1 MFNVFTEHPGLL
13 EITIVLSLLVG
24 IAIWQKLHQA
34 ALVMGGVYIV
44 YILYIF
50 ILPKDAPIIPPS
62 NLDSSVEQEIFIP
75 QIIPD
80 STNLISTIDDV
91 GKVDILSESFD
102 SDEVM
107 IQTIDDVGK
116 VDTLSESVD
125 SDEVMIQTIDST
137 IGFKQIYEP
146 EIDNPESKISVL
158 SMTVGT
164 GIINRRIENPDS
176 LFSVDT
182 KKIYCLTGIHNQNDS
197 KVIYHKWFQDGIL
210 RSKIPLNIGR
220 SYQWRTWSYIS
231 INKQKIGKWKI
242 IVEDSS
248 GVRYDSLSF
257 LIVDSLVE

>member
-1 MFNVFTEHPGLL
+1 MFNVFTDHPGLL

-34 ALVMGGVYIV
+34 ALVMGGIYIV

-50 ILPKDAPIIPPS
+50 ILPKDASIIPSS

-80 STNLISTIDDV
+80 STNLIS
-91 GKVDILSESFD
+91 
-102 SDEVM
+102 
-107 IQTIDDVGK
+107 TIDDVGK

-137 IGFKQIYEP
+137 IGFKQIYKP

-158 SMTVGT
+158 SMSVGT
-164 GIINRRIENPDS
+164 GIINRQIENPDS
-176 LFSVDT
+176 LFSVDM

-210 RSKIPLNIGR
+210 RSKIAQNIGR

-231 INKQKIGKWKI
+231 INKQKIGEWKI
-242 IVEDSS
+242 FVEDSS

-257 LIVDSLVE
+257 QIVDSVKE

>member
-1 MFNVFTEHPGLL
+1 MFNVFTDHPGLL

-24 IAIWQKLHQA
+24 IAIWQKLRQA
-34 ALVMGGVYIV
+34 ALVMGGIYIV

-50 ILPKDAPIIPPS
+50 ILPKDAPIIPSS

-80 STNLISTIDDV
+80 STNLIS
-91 GKVDILSESFD
+91 
-102 SDEVM
+102 
-107 IQTIDDVGK
+107 TIDDVGK

-210 RSKIPLNIGR
+210 RSIIAQNIGR

-231 INKQKIGKWKI
+231 INKQKIGEWKI
-242 IVEDSS
+242 FVEDSS

-257 LIVDSLVE
+257 QIVDSVKE

>member
-24 IAIWQKLHQA
+24 IAIWQKLRQA
-34 ALVMGGVYIV
+34 ALVMGGIYIV

-50 ILPKDAPIIPPS
+50 ILPKDAPIIPSS

-91 GKVDILSESFD
+91 GKVDTLLESFD
-102 SDEVM
+102 SDEV
-107 IQTIDDVGK
+107 T
-116 VDTLSESVD
+116 
-125 SDEVMIQTIDST
+125 IQTIDST

-164 GIINRRIENPDS
+164 DIINRRIENPDS

-210 RSKIPLNIGR
+210 RSKIAQNIGR

-231 INKQKIGKWKI
+231 INKQKIGEWKI
-242 IVEDSS
+242 FVEDSS

-257 LIVDSLVE
+257 QIVDSVKE

>member
-34 ALVMGGVYIV
+34 ALVMGGIYIV

-50 ILPKDAPIIPPS
+50 ILPKDAPIVPSS

-80 STNLISTIDDV
+80 STNLIS
-91 GKVDILSESFD
+91 
-102 SDEVM
+102 
-107 IQTIDDVGK
+107 TIDDVGK

-210 RSKIPLNIGR
+210 RSKIAQNIGR

-231 INKQKIGKWKI
+231 INKQKIGEWKI
-242 IVEDSS
+242 FVEDSS

-257 LIVDSLVE
+257 QIVDSVKE

>member
-1 MFNVFTEHPGLL
+1 MFNVFTDHPGLL

-34 ALVMGGVYIV
+34 ALVMGGIYIV

-50 ILPKDAPIIPPS
+50 ILPKDAPIIPSS

-91 GKVDILSESFD
+91 GKVDTLLESF
-102 SDEVM
+102 
-107 IQTIDDVGK
+107 
-116 VDTLSESVD
+116 D

-164 GIINRRIENPDS
+164 DIINRRIENPDS

-210 RSKIPLNIGR
+210 RSKIAQNIGR

-231 INKQKIGKWKI
+231 INKQKIGEWKI
-242 IVEDSS
+242 FVEDSS

-257 LIVDSLVE
+257 QIVDSVKE

>member
-34 ALVMGGVYIV
+34 ALVMGGIYIV

-50 ILPKDAPIIPPS
+50 ILPKDAPIIPSS

-80 STNLISTIDDV
+80 STNLIS
-91 GKVDILSESFD
+91 
-102 SDEVM
+102 
-107 IQTIDDVGK
+107 TIDDVGK

-164 GIINRRIENPDS
+164 DIINRRIKNPDS

-210 RSKIPLNIGR
+210 RSKIAQNIGR

-231 INKQKIGKWKI
+231 INKQKIGEWKI
-242 IVEDSS
+242 FVEDSS

>member
-24 IAIWQKLHQA
+24 IAIWQKLRQA
-34 ALVMGGVYIV
+34 ALVMGGIYIV

-50 ILPKDAPIIPPS
+50 ILPKDAPIIPSS

-91 GKVDILSESFD
+91 GKVDTLLESF
-102 SDEVM
+102 
-107 IQTIDDVGK
+107 
-116 VDTLSESVD
+116 D

-164 GIINRRIENPDS
+164 DIINRRIENPDS

-210 RSKIPLNIGR
+210 RSKIAQNIGR

-242 IVEDSS
+242 FVEDSS

-257 LIVDSLVE
+257 QIVDSVKE

>member
-1 MFNVFTEHPGLL
+1 MFNVFTDHPGLL

-75 QIIPD
+75 QIIAD
-80 STNLISTIDDV
+80 STNLIS
-91 GKVDILSESFD
+91 
-102 SDEVM
+102 
-107 IQTIDDVGK
+107 TIDDVGK

-210 RSKIPLNIGR
+210 RSKIALNIGR

>member
-1 MFNVFTEHPGLL
+1 MFNVFTDHPGLL

-91 GKVDILSESFD
+91 GKVD
-102 SDEVM
+102 
-107 IQTIDDVGK
+107 
-116 VDTLSESVD
+116 TLSESVD

-164 GIINRRIENPDS
+164 DIINRRIENPDS

-210 RSKIPLNIGR
+210 RSKIAQNIGR

-231 INKQKIGKWKI
+231 INKQKIGEWKI
-242 IVEDSS
+242 FVEDSS

-257 LIVDSLVE
+257 QIVDSVKE

>member
-24 IAIWQKLHQA
+24 IAIWQKLRQA
-34 ALVMGGVYIV
+34 ALVMGGIYIV

-50 ILPKDAPIIPPS
+50 ILPKDAPIIPSS

-91 GKVDILSESFD
+91 GKVDTLLESF
-102 SDEVM
+102 
-107 IQTIDDVGK
+107 
-116 VDTLSESVD
+116 D

-210 RSKIPLNIGR
+210 RSKIAQNIGR

-231 INKQKIGKWKI
+231 INKQKIGEWKI
-242 IVEDSS
+242 FVEDSS

-257 LIVDSLVE
+257 QIVDSVKE

>member
-1 MFNVFTEHPGLL
+1 MFNVFTDHPGLL

-50 ILPKDAPIIPPS
+50 ILPKDAPIIPSS

-80 STNLISTIDDV
+80 STNLIS
-91 GKVDILSESFD
+91 
-102 SDEVM
+102 
-107 IQTIDDVGK
+107 TIDDVGK

-164 GIINRRIENPDS
+164 DIINRRIKNPDS

-210 RSKIPLNIGR
+210 RSKIAQNIGR

-231 INKQKIGKWKI
+231 INKQKIGEWKI
-242 IVEDSS
+242 FVEDSS

-257 LIVDSLVE
+257 QIVDSVKE

>member
-24 IAIWQKLHQA
+24 IAIWQKLRQS
-34 ALVMGGVYIV
+34 ALVMGGIYIV

-50 ILPKDAPIIPPS
+50 ILPKDAPIIPSS

-80 STNLISTIDDV
+80 STNLIS
-91 GKVDILSESFD
+91 
-102 SDEVM
+102 
-107 IQTIDDVGK
+107 TIDDVGK

-231 INKQKIGKWKI
+231 INKQKIGEWKI
-242 IVEDSS
+242 FVEDSS

-257 LIVDSLVE
+257 QIVDSVKE

>member
-80 STNLISTIDDV
+80 STNLIS
-91 GKVDILSESFD
+91 
-102 SDEVM
+102 
-107 IQTIDDVGK
+107 TIDDVGK

-210 RSKIPLNIGR
+210 RSKIAQNIGR

-231 INKQKIGKWKI
+231 INKQKIGEWKI

>member
-1 MFNVFTEHPGLL
+1 MFNVFTDNPGLL

-75 QIIPD
+75 QIIAD
-80 STNLISTIDDV
+80 STNLIS
-91 GKVDILSESFD
+91 
-102 SDEVM
+102 
-107 IQTIDDVGK
+107 TIDDVGK

-210 RSKIPLNIGR
+210 RSKIAQNIGR

-242 IVEDSS
+242 FVEDSS

-257 LIVDSLVE
+257 QIVDSVKE

>member
-1 MFNVFTEHPGLL
+1 MFNVFTDNPGLL

-34 ALVMGGVYIV
+34 ALVMGGIYIV

-91 GKVDILSESFD
+91 GKVDILSESF
-102 SDEVM
+102 
-107 IQTIDDVGK
+107 
-116 VDTLSESVD
+116 D

-210 RSKIPLNIGR
+210 RSKIAQNIGR

-231 INKQKIGKWKI
+231 INKQKIGEWKI
-242 IVEDSS
+242 FVEDSS

-257 LIVDSLVE
+257 QIVDSVKE

>member
-1 MFNVFTEHPGLL
+1 MFNVFTDHPGLL

-75 QIIPD
+75 QIIAD
-80 STNLISTIDDV
+80 STNLIS
-91 GKVDILSESFD
+91 
-102 SDEVM
+102 
-107 IQTIDDVGK
+107 TIDDVGK

-164 GIINRRIENPDS
+164 DIINRRIENPDS

-210 RSKIPLNIGR
+210 RSKIAQNIGR

-231 INKQKIGKWKI
+231 INKQKIGEWKI
-242 IVEDSS
+242 FVEDSS

-257 LIVDSLVE
+257 QIVDSVKE

>member
-1 MFNVFTEHPGLL
+1 MFDIITQDSGLI
-13 EITIVLSLLVG
+13 EITIVLLILVS
-24 IAIWQKLHQA
+24 IAIWQKLYQA
-34 ALVMGGVYIV
+34 ALVMGGVYII
-44 YILYIF
+44 YILYIT
-50 ILPKDAPIIPPS
+50 ISPKDAPTIPS
-62 NLDSSVEQEIFIP
+62 TNLDSSVEQEIFIP

-91 GKVDILSESFD
+91 GKVDILSES
-102 SDEVM
+102 
-107 IQTIDDVGK
+107 
-116 VDTLSESVD
+116 VD

-137 IGFKQIYEP
+137 IGFKQIYKP

-176 LFSVDT
+176 LFSVDM

-210 RSKIPLNIGR
+210 RSKIAQNIGR

-242 IVEDSS
+242 FVEDSS

-257 LIVDSLVE
+257 QIVDSVKE

>member
-24 IAIWQKLHQA
+24 IAIWQKLRQA
-34 ALVMGGVYIV
+34 ALVMGGIYIV

-50 ILPKDAPIIPPS
+50 ILPKDAPIIPSS

-80 STNLISTIDDV
+80 STNLIS
-91 GKVDILSESFD
+91 
-102 SDEVM
+102 
-107 IQTIDDVGK
+107 TIDDVGK

-164 GIINRRIENPDS
+164 DIINRRIENPDS

-210 RSKIPLNIGR
+210 RSKIAQNIGR

-242 IVEDSS
+242 FVEDSS

-257 LIVDSLVE
+257 QIVDSVKE

>member
-1 MFNVFTEHPGLL
+1 MFNVFTDHPGLL

-34 ALVMGGVYIV
+34 ALVMGGIYIV

-50 ILPKDAPIIPPS
+50 ILPKDAPIIPSS

-80 STNLISTIDDV
+80 STNLIS
-91 GKVDILSESFD
+91 
-102 SDEVM
+102 
-107 IQTIDDVGK
+107 TIDDVGK

-210 RSKIPLNIGR
+210 RSKIAQNIGR

-257 LIVDSLVE
+257 QIVDSVKE

>member
-1 MFNVFTEHPGLL
+1 MFNVFTDHPGLL

-34 ALVMGGVYIV
+34 ALVMGGIYIV

-50 ILPKDAPIIPPS
+50 ILPKDAPIIPSS

-80 STNLISTIDDV
+80 STNLIS
-91 GKVDILSESFD
+91 
-102 SDEVM
+102 
-107 IQTIDDVGK
+107 TIDDVGK

-210 RSKIPLNIGR
+210 RSKIALNIGR

>member
-1 MFNVFTEHPGLL
+1 MFNVFTDHPGLL

-34 ALVMGGVYIV
+34 ALVMGGIYIV

-50 ILPKDAPIIPPS
+50 ILPKDAPIIPSS

-80 STNLISTIDDV
+80 STNLIS
-91 GKVDILSESFD
+91 
-102 SDEVM
+102 
-107 IQTIDDVGK
+107 TIDDVGK

-164 GIINRRIENPDS
+164 DIINRRIENPDS

-210 RSKIPLNIGR
+210 RSKIAQNIGR

-231 INKQKIGKWKI
+231 INKQKIGEWKI
-242 IVEDSS
+242 FVEDSS

-257 LIVDSLVE
+257 QIVDSVKE

>member
-1 MFNVFTEHPGLL
+1 MFNVFTDHPGLL

-34 ALVMGGVYIV
+34 ALVMGGIYIV

-50 ILPKDAPIIPPS
+50 ILPKDASIIPSS

-80 STNLISTIDDV
+80 STNLIS
-91 GKVDILSESFD
+91 
-102 SDEVM
+102 
-107 IQTIDDVGK
+107 TIDDVGK

-164 GIINRRIENPDS
+164 DIINRRIENPDS

-210 RSKIPLNIGR
+210 RSKIAQNIGR

-231 INKQKIGKWKI
+231 INKQKIGEWKI
-242 IVEDSS
+242 FVEDSS

-257 LIVDSLVE
+257 QIVDSVKE

>member
-1 MFNVFTEHPGLL
+1 MFNVFTDHPGLL

-34 ALVMGGVYIV
+34 ALVMGGIYIV

-50 ILPKDAPIIPPS
+50 ILPKDASIIPSS

-91 GKVDILSESFD
+91 GKVDILSES
-102 SDEVM
+102 
-107 IQTIDDVGK
+107 
-116 VDTLSESVD
+116 VD

-137 IGFKQIYEP
+137 IGFKQIYKP

-164 GIINRRIENPDS
+164 DIINRRIENPDS

-210 RSKIPLNIGR
+210 RSKIAQNIGR

-231 INKQKIGKWKI
+231 INKQKIGEWKI
-242 IVEDSS
+242 FVEDSS

-257 LIVDSLVE
+257 QIVDSVKE

>member
-1 MFNVFTEHPGLL
+1 MFNVFTDHPGLL

-24 IAIWQKLHQA
+24 IAIWQKLRQA
-34 ALVMGGVYIV
+34 ALVMGGIYIV

-50 ILPKDAPIIPPS
+50 ILPKDAPIIPSS

-80 STNLISTIDDV
+80 STNLIS
-91 GKVDILSESFD
+91 
-102 SDEVM
+102 
-107 IQTIDDVGK
+107 TIDDVGK

-210 RSKIPLNIGR
+210 RSKIALNIGR

-231 INKQKIGKWKI
+231 INKQKIGEWKI
-242 IVEDSS
+242 FVEDSS

-257 LIVDSLVE
+257 QIVDSVKE

>member
-1 MFNVFTEHPGLL
+1 MFNVFTDNPGLL

-75 QIIPD
+75 QIIAD
-80 STNLISTIDDV
+80 STNLIS
-91 GKVDILSESFD
+91 
-102 SDEVM
+102 
-107 IQTIDDVGK
+107 TIDDVGK

-210 RSKIPLNIGR
+210 RSKIALNIGR

-242 IVEDSS
+242 FVEDSS

-257 LIVDSLVE
+257 QIVDSVKE

>member
-75 QIIPD
+75 QIIAD
-80 STNLISTIDDV
+80 STNLIS
-91 GKVDILSESFD
+91 
-102 SDEVM
+102 
-107 IQTIDDVGK
+107 TIDDVGK

-210 RSKIPLNIGR
+210 RSKIALNIGR

-231 INKQKIGKWKI
+231 INKQKIGEWKI
-242 IVEDSS
+242 FVEDSS

-257 LIVDSLVE
+257 QIVDSVKE

>member
-1 MFNVFTEHPGLL
+1 MFNVFTDHPGLL

-50 ILPKDAPIIPPS
+50 ILPKDAPIIPSS

-91 GKVDILSESFD
+91 GKVDTLLESFD
-102 SDEVM
+102 SDEV
-107 IQTIDDVGK
+107 T
-116 VDTLSESVD
+116 
-125 SDEVMIQTIDST
+125 IQTIDST

-164 GIINRRIENPDS
+164 DIINRRIENPDS

-210 RSKIPLNIGR
+210 RSIIAQNIGR

-231 INKQKIGKWKI
+231 INKQKIGEWKI
-242 IVEDSS
+242 FVEDSS

-257 LIVDSLVE
+257 QIVDSVKE

>member
-1 MFNVFTEHPGLL
+1 MFNVFTDHPGLL

-24 IAIWQKLHQA
+24 IAIWQKLRQA
-34 ALVMGGVYIV
+34 ALVMGGIYIV
-44 YILYIF
+44 YIVYIF
-50 ILPKDAPIIPPS
+50 ILPKDAPIIPSS

-80 STNLISTIDDV
+80 STNLIS
-91 GKVDILSESFD
+91 
-102 SDEVM
+102 
-107 IQTIDDVGK
+107 TIDDVGK

-164 GIINRRIENPDS
+164 DIINRRIENPDS

-210 RSKIPLNIGR
+210 RSIIAQNIGR

-231 INKQKIGKWKI
+231 INKQKIGEWKI
-242 IVEDSS
+242 FVEDSS

-257 LIVDSLVE
+257 QIVDSVKE

>member
-1 MFNVFTEHPGLL
+1 MFNVFTDHPGLL

-24 IAIWQKLHQA
+24 IAIWQKLRQA
-34 ALVMGGVYIV
+34 ALVMGGIYIV

-50 ILPKDAPIIPPS
+50 ILPKDAPIIPSS

-80 STNLISTIDDV
+80 STNLIS
-91 GKVDILSESFD
+91 
-102 SDEVM
+102 
-107 IQTIDDVGK
+107 TIDDVGK

-210 RSKIPLNIGR
+210 RSKIALNIGR

-257 LIVDSLVE
+257 QIVDSVKE

>member
-1 MFNVFTEHPGLL
+1 MFNVFTDHPGLL

-34 ALVMGGVYIV
+34 ALVMGGIYIV

-50 ILPKDAPIIPPS
+50 ILPKDAPIIPSS

-91 GKVDILSESFD
+91 GKVDTLSESF
-102 SDEVM
+102 
-107 IQTIDDVGK
+107 
-116 VDTLSESVD
+116 D

-231 INKQKIGKWKI
+231 INKQKIGEWKI
-242 IVEDSS
+242 FVEDSS

-257 LIVDSLVE
+257 QIVDSVKE

>member
-1 MFNVFTEHPGLL
+1 MFNVFTDHPGLL

-34 ALVMGGVYIV
+34 ALVMGGIYIV

-50 ILPKDAPIIPPS
+50 ILPKDAPIIPSS

-75 QIIPD
+75 QIIAD
-80 STNLISTIDDV
+80 STNLIS
-91 GKVDILSESFD
+91 
-102 SDEVM
+102 
-107 IQTIDDVGK
+107 TIDDVGK

-164 GIINRRIENPDS
+164 DIINRRIENPDS

-210 RSKIPLNIGR
+210 RSKIALNIGR

-231 INKQKIGKWKI
+231 INKQKIGEWKI
-242 IVEDSS
+242 FVEDSS

-257 LIVDSLVE
+257 QIVDSAKE

>member
-24 IAIWQKLHQA
+24 IAIWQKLRQA

-50 ILPKDAPIIPPS
+50 ILPKDAPIIPSS

-80 STNLISTIDDV
+80 STNLIS
-91 GKVDILSESFD
+91 
-102 SDEVM
+102 
-107 IQTIDDVGK
+107 TIDDVGK

-164 GIINRRIENPDS
+164 DIINRRIENPDS

-210 RSKIPLNIGR
+210 RSKIAQNIGR

-231 INKQKIGKWKI
+231 INKQKIGEWKI
-242 IVEDSS
+242 FVEDSS

-257 LIVDSLVE
+257 QIVDSVKE